1 MHGCACTWSGRRLT
15 EDFIGLAV
23 EAFHHLHLVLLLDF
37 WTHRR
42 LHFCIVAASIL
53 MHISLA
59 RACQCDTQDFCVFTR
74 CTCGRIQVTVFAC
87 LTRPEAQRVL
97 ITCILFLADQRDIL
111 LGRTECQLD
120 LCLSSYS
127 VPTPPLQAFI
137 QLAPVIP
144 GQGGVWDLDTV
155 SSSSSPS
162 PYQDAVEEE
171 DIDALQVG

>member
-74 CTCGRIQVTVFAC
+74 CTCGRIQVTVFAY

-97 ITCILFLADQRDIL
+97 ITCILFL
-111 LGRTECQLD
+111 
-120 LCLSSYS
+120 

-144 GQGGVWDLDTV
+144 GQGGVWDLDTISN
-155 SSSSSPS
+155 SSSSVEV
-162 PYQDAVEEE
+162 QNAVEEE
-171 DIDALQVG
+171 DLDAV

>member
-1 MHGCACTWSGRRLT
+1 MGALARGRAAASQKISLGLPLKPFTIYTW
-15 EDFIGLAV
+15 FC
-23 EAFHHLHLVLLLDF
+23 FLDF

-74 CTCGRIQVTVFAC
+74 CTCGRIQVTVFAY

-97 ITCILFLADQRDIL
+97 ITCILLLADQRDIL
-111 LGRTECQLD
+111 LGRTECQLEP
-120 LCLSSYS
+120 LLIILLG
-127 VPTPPLQAFI
+127 PPHLRFQAFI

-144 GQGGVWDLDTV
+144 GQGGVWDLDTISN
-155 SSSSSPS
+155 SSSSVEV
-162 PYQDAVEEE
+162 QNAVEEE
-171 DIDALQVG
+171 DLDAV

>member
-37 WTHRR
+37 WIHRR

-74 CTCGRIQVTVFAC
+74 CTCGRIQVTVFAY

-144 GQGGVWDLDTV
+144 GQGGVWDLDTISN
-155 SSSSSPS
+155 SSSSVEV
-162 PYQDAVEEE
+162 QNAVEEE
-171 DIDALQVG
+171 DLDAV